1 MYRVK
6 TVAEMLGV
14 PRNTLIA
21 WERRLGIVD
30 PERTDGGYRAYSDA
44 DVDRLRR
51 LRDLV
56 ASGLKVSEA
65 WALMQRDQRAPVAP
79 VVWEPELL
87 SAMGNLRSELGQ
99 RLLAFDREGAE
110 RAAIALLMVPFEAQ
124 LEEVFY
130 PMLTTVGEEWAAG
143 RVSIA
148 QEHFVS
154 AWVRERLLIMLHAV
168 SGANANGPEI
178 TCATPAGETHELGLI
193 GLAVRL
199 ALRQFRVV
207 LLGADVP
214 IADLVR
220 HAEER
225 QPYGICLSMVQARPV
240 SEIAAYLRD
249 LRRRVP
255 TGVRLAVGGRA
266 TALAPILD
274 VPGVAVCGNELPP
287 WADTVTLLRKSV
299 G

>member
-44 DVDRLRR
+44 DVERLRR

-56 ASGLKVSEA
+56 GSGLKVSEA
-65 WALMQRDQRAPVAP
+65 WALMQRDQRAPVVP
-79 VVWEPELL
+79 VVWEPALV
-87 SAMGNLRSELGQ
+87 SAMGNLRGELA
-99 RLLAFDREGAE
+99 RHLLSFDRDGAE
-110 RAAIALLMVPFEAQ
+110 RASVALLMVPFEAQ

-130 PMLTTVGEEWAAG
+130 PLLTEVGEAWAAG
-143 RVSIA
+143 NATIA

-154 AWVRERLLIMLHAV
+154 AWVRERLLLMLHAV
-168 SGANANGPEI
+168 SGANARGPEI

-214 IADLVR
+214 LADLVR

-225 QPYGICLSMVQARPV
+225 QPYGICLSMVQARPAG
-240 SEIAAYLRD
+240 EIAAYLRD
-249 LRRRVP
+249 LRRRLP

-266 TALAPILD
+266 TALAPIVD
-274 VPGVAVCGNELPP
+274 VPGVAVCGDALPP
-287 WADTVTLLRKSV
+287 WADTVTLLRNATA
-299 G
+299 